1 MIQNVFLFNLERTCL
16 NQRLNFPE
24 FSRFE
29 IASLLNN
36 QTTLISFRSQ
46 LKTTF
51 NEPTVFLSLDERFAI
66 TIVNRSTR
74 S

>member
-1 MIQNVFLFNLERTCL
+1 
-16 NQRLNFPE
+16 LNFPE